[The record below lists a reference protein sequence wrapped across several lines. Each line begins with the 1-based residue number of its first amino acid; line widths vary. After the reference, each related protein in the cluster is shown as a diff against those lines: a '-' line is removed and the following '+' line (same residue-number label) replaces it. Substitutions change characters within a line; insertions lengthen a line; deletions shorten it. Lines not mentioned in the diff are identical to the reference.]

1 MPKSKEVKHYSF
13 ESKSEKGAFT
23 KICKDMQ
30 QSEAWKKLNLRQQ
43 GLYLHL
49 KSKFTKY
56 KTQDTNQDN
65 ISIPKSE
72 AVTLY
77 GDLRTFRNDL
87 DTLISNG
94 FIKQTASGYNTRTV
108 NLYGFSSLWKKYG
121 EENFDIPVKDKRY
134 IPNAKKNN
142 K

>member
-1 MPKSKEVKHYSF
+1 MPKSKEVKHYNF
-13 ESKSEKGAFT
+13 ESRKEKGAFT

-72 AVTLY
+72 ALTLY
-77 GDLRTFRNDL
+77 GDLRTFRDDL
-87 DTLISNG
+87 DTLINNG

-121 EENFDIPVKDKRY
+121 EENFDIPISDKRY
-134 IPNAKKNN
+134 IPNAKK